1 MPVSDAYD
9 VVVIGAGAGG
19 MTAAAVAAAE
29 GLSVLLIE
37 KTEFVGGTTA
47 WSGGMVW
54 IPANARMKQAGID
67 DSLSDAASYLASTVP
82 EPENADLRDTFLTR
96 GPEAIEYLEANT
108 EVRLQ
113 PVKTYPDY
121 YPEKPGATAGGRVLE
136 PVSFDG
142 AQLGVN
148 FRRLRPPLPEFT
160 VFGGM
165 MVNRLDIPHLRKFGR
180 SFRSTLRTLHLVSQY
195 ALQRLRAP
203 RGTTLHL
210 GNALS
215 ARLYASLLGRN
226 VDVLFGNGRR
236 AAVDRRRCHQG
247 CADQGFGRQ
256 PADRRTQGRRAGDRR
271 ILPRC
276 TASRA
281 VLSRWSG
288 YRFPPTAPAGT
299 GDGLH
304 VAMEAGAELNA
315 RVATPAY
322 WVPASCFR
330 RADGS
335 QGVFP
340 HTVTDRAKPGV
351 IAVNASGRRFV
362 NEALSYHE
370 FVLAMLRDG
379 NDATSR
385 SFYLVCDRRF
395 LWTYGLG
402 RIQPFTVHVR
412 RYVESGELIEASGI
426 DALADA
432 IGVERAALATTV
444 WPITTPMRG
453 SGLDPEFG
461 RGTTIYQRHLGDAG
475 HKPNPCVAPIEQAPF
490 YALRIYPADLGT
502 AIGLR
507 TDCHARVLRKDGTV
521 MSGLY
526 ACGNDMGSIMNGNY
540 PGPGITLGPALTFG
554 YIAGRHL
561 AQERGHKHEKRQRR
575 LRRQYLFLH
584 FRRQRSRYRGTA
596 RGPGLWRGR
605 ADVLSRPSLA
615 GRA

>member
-1 MPVSDAYD
+1 MPASDAYD

-29 GLSVLLIE
+29 GLSVLVIE

-54 IPANARMKQAGID
+54 IPVNSKMKQAGID
-67 DSLSDAASYLASTVP
+67 DALAAAASYLGATVP
-82 EPENADLRDTFLTR
+82 ESENADLREIFLAR
-96 GPEAIEYLEANT
+96 GPEAIDYLEANT

-121 YPEKPGATAGGRVLE
+121 YPEQPGSTAGGRVLE

-142 AQLGVN
+142 AELGKN
-148 FRRLRPPLPEFT
+148 FARLRPPLPEFT

-165 MVNRLDIPHLRKFGR
+165 MVNRLDIPHLRKVGR
-180 SFRSTLRTLHLVSQY
+180 SLRSTLRALRLVSHY

-210 GNALS
+210 GNALA
-215 ARLYASLLGRN
+215 ARLYASLLRRN
-226 VDVLFGNGRR
+226 VDILFGAGVEQLMIEGD
-236 AAVDRRRCHQG
+236 AVTGVAIRDSSGIRSIIARKG
-247 CADQGFGRQ
+247 VVLATGGFSHDAKLREQFFPG
-256 PADRRTQGRRAGDRR
+256 GAG
-271 ILPRC
+271 PVS
-276 TASRA
+276 A
-281 VLSRWSG
+281 
-288 YRFPPTAPAGT
+288 TAPAGT
-299 GDGLH
+299 GDGLQI
-304 VAMEAGAELNA
+304 AMTAGASLNT
-315 RVATPAY
+315 RVASPAY
-322 WVPASCFR
+322 WVPASLFK

-340 HTVTDRAKPGV
+340 HTVTDRAKPGI
-351 IAVNASGRRFV
+351 IAVNAAGRRFI

-379 NDATSR
+379 NDAANR

-395 LWTYGLG
+395 LWSYGLG
-402 RIQPFTVHVR
+402 RIQPFTLRVK
-412 RYVESGELIEASGI
+412 RYVRSGELIEAPSI
-426 DALADA
+426 DALAEA
-432 IGVERAALATTV
+432 IGVEKPALAKTLEKYNASAR
-444 WPITTPMRG
+444 IG
-453 SGLDPEFG
+453 IDPEFG

-475 HKPNPCVAPIEQAPF
+475 HSPNPCVAPIEQPPF

-502 AIGLR
+502 AIGLQ
-507 TDCHARVLRKDGTV
+507 TDGHARVQRKDGTV
-521 MSGLY
+521 IPGLY

-561 AQERGHKHEKRQRR
+561 AQERGQG
-575 LRRQYLFLH
+575 
-584 FRRQRSRYRGTA
+584 RGQA
-596 RGPGLWRGR
+596 
-605 ADVLSRPSLA
+605 
-615 GRA
+615 

>member
-1 MPVSDAYD
+1 MPASEAYD

-29 GLSVLLIE
+29 GLSVLVIE

-54 IPANARMKQAGID
+54 NPVNAQMKQAGLT
-67 DSLSDAASYLASTVP
+67 DSRAEAASYLAGTVP
-82 EPENADLRDTFLTR
+82 ENENADLRETFLAR
-96 GPEAIEYLEANT
+96 GPEAVDYLQTNT

-121 YPEKPGATAGGRVLE
+121 YPETPGSTAGGRVLE

-142 AQLGVN
+142 AALGAN
-148 FRRLRPPLPEFT
+148 FARLRPPLPEFT
-160 VFGGM
+160 LFGGM
-165 MVNRLDIPHLRKFGR
+165 MVNRLDIPHLRKVGR
-180 SFRSTLRTLHLVSQY
+180 SLRSTLRAMRLVSQY

-210 GNALS
+210 GNALA
-215 ARLYASLLGRN
+215 ARLYASLLKRN
-226 VDVLFGNGRR
+226 VDILFGASVEQLLIEGDAVKGVAIGDSSGAREI
-236 AAVDRRRCHQG
+236 AARKGVVLATG
-247 CADQGFGRQ
+247 GFSHDAKLREQ
-256 PADRRTQGRRAGDRR
+256 
-271 ILPRC
+271 L
-276 TASRA
+276 
-281 VLSRWSG
+281 
-288 YRFPPTAPAGT
+288 FPPGAGLVSATAPAGT

-304 VAMEAGAELNA
+304 VALAAGASLNT
-315 RVATPAY
+315 RVASPAY
-322 WVPASCFR
+322 WVPASLFK

-351 IAVNASGRRFV
+351 IAVNAVGKRFV

-379 NDATSR
+379 NAAADR
-385 SFYLVCDRRF
+385 CFYLVCDRRF

-402 RIQPFTVHVR
+402 RIQPFTHRVK
-412 RYVESGELIEASGI
+412 RYVQSGELIEAPSI
-426 DALADA
+426 DALAET
-432 IGVERAALATTV
+432 IGVERSALAKTLEKYNSSAR
-444 WPITTPMRG
+444 I
-453 SGLDPEFG
+453 GLDPEFR
-461 RGTTIYQRHLGDAG
+461 RGTTIYQRHLGDPG
-475 HKPNPCVAPIEQAPF
+475 QSPNPCVAPIEQPPF

-502 AIGLR
+502 AIGLQ
-507 TDCHARVLRKDGTV
+507 TDSDARVLRKDGSV
-521 MSGLY
+521 IPGLY

-561 AQERGHKHEKRQRR
+561 ARERGH
-575 LRRQYLFLH
+575 
-584 FRRQRSRYRGTA
+584 A
-596 RGPGLWRGR
+596 
-605 ADVLSRPSLA
+605 
-615 GRA
+615 